1 VQRRLLYLVLLLVAA
16 SILLFVHLPI
26 LPTYAGR
33 TIENAGHTPLFFLVT
48 MGVIY
53 VLRGDERITGV
64 RLYALAG
71 VAGAGMGLLSEVIQ
85 RPLARDA
92 SWEDVFA
99 DVIGTVGAL
108 AVYALFEKRSPLTRL
123 HRLIALMVGVV
134 CVTIYVT
141 PIVAMTR
148 AYLHRNGQ
156 FPVLADFHSR
166 AELYWT
172 MSLGARREIV
182 ADSLDVKFVADD
194 FPGVSFHE
202 PVPDWSAYKTLVL
215 DLENP
220 DAEVLHLGVRVHD
233 LGHNRQFV
241 DRFNRRVDIAARER
255 RTLRIPL
262 EDIRNGPRN
271 RLIDLRKISDITL
284 FRGEKMGSRSLV
296 IHTIRLE

>member
-1 VQRRLLYLVLLLVAA
+1 VSRRLLYLVLLLVVA

-26 LPTYAGR
+26 PPTYAGR

-48 MGVIY
+48 LGVIF
-53 VLRGDERITGV
+53 VLRGDPRISGWK
-64 RLYALAG
+64 LYLFAGLAG
-71 VAGAGMGLLSEVIQ
+71 SLAGLMSEVIQ

-99 DVIGTVGAL
+99 DVVGTVGAL
-108 AVYALFEKRSPLTRL
+108 ALYAMFERRSPLTRW
-123 HRLIALMVGVV
+123 HRALALLVAIGCLV
-134 CVTIYVT
+134 IYMR
-141 PIVAMTR
+141 PLVAMTR

-166 AELYWT
+166 TELYWT

-182 ADSLDVKFVADD
+182 DDSLDVEFIADE

-202 PVPDWSAYKTLVL
+202 PVADWSAYKVLVL

-220 DAEVLHLGVRVHD
+220 DPQVLHLGVRVHD
-233 LGHNRQFV
+233 IEHNRQFV
-241 DRFNRRVDIAARER
+241 DRFNRRIDLAAGER
-255 RTLRIPL
+255 RTLRITL
-262 EDIRNGPRN
+262 EDIRKGPRN
-271 RLIDLRKISDITL
+271 RLIDLRQISDITL
-284 FRGEKMGSRSLV
+284 FRGENAGSKRLV